1 MIAIIWKLPG
11 CMLPSWIFLRL
22 LFTLCGTVCLAAC
35 ACPYTLTVCW
45 HSDYRAA
52 GTHWPSL
59 HPAFTR
65 LISSCSKSERGI
77 LIENHWSAVCLDIAS
92 HKGADKLSLCVG
104 NVCCGGDWSMVFHNL
119 FFFFPQEP
127 IHTDWLDHMSQ
138 LYPPK
143 SRLSSVST
151 WTCLTVRSNL
161 SAVT

>member
-22 LFTLCGTVCLAAC
+22 RFTLCGTVCLAAC

-92 HKGADKLSLCVG
+92 HKGVDKPSLCVG
-104 NVCCGGDWSMVFHNL
+104 SVCCGGDRSMVFHNL
-119 FFFFPQEP
+119 FFFPRT
-127 IHTDWLDHMSQ
+127 HTHWLTWPHVTSI
-138 LYPPK
+138 PPK
-143 SRLSSVST
+143 VKAEFSFYMDMF
-151 WTCLTVRSNL
+151 NG
-161 SAVT
+161 